1 MFNWPHEV
9 SAYITLKSLRL
20 LGGSSQYYLVDG
32 TYGEDIIEP
41 IVNHFRKLGGTI
53 ELFHKLVEVLHDGK
67 RVTGLRFALPDFIF
81 HNHGRTKWERAVRVL
96 PERTATITDFDHVIL
111 AVPVDNFRELNPGD
125 RAFWRGFP
133 GVENLQSVATLS
145 LQVWTEQ
152 CVLPGVSACINA
164 LDEPLPMVIDYKDL
178 KSRYRNDDRFGSAL
192 EWVGQETS
200 FEHLSD
206 EELKATAYD
215 CFARIPGAKDPRQ
228 AGIIHESFNRNTS
241 NHERYLLTDPGTLK
255 FRPRSKTA
263 FPESVPGGRLDS
275 QRSGRAHDGGRRV
288 FGVHGGE
295 ELLKGVT

>member
-1 MFNWPHEV
+1 M
-9 SAYITLKSLRL
+9 
-20 LGGSSQYYLVDG
+20 
-32 TYGEDIIEP
+32 
-41 IVNHFRKLGGTI
+41 
-53 ELFHKLVEVLHDGK
+53 
-67 RVTGLRFALPDFIF
+67 
-81 HNHGRTKWERAVRVL
+81 L

-125 RAFWRGFP
+125 RVFWRGFA

-152 CVLPGVSACINA
+152 CVLPGVAACINA

-178 KSRYRNDDRFGSAL
+178 KSQYRNDDRLGSAL

-215 CFARIPGAKDPRQ
+215 CLARIPGAKDPRQ
-228 AGIIHESFNRNTS
+228 AGIIHESLNRNTS

-263 FPESVPGGRLDS
+263 FRNLFLAGDWIRNEVDVPTMEGAVC
-275 QRSGRAHDGGRRV
+275 SGYTAV
-288 FGVHGGE
+288 A
-295 ELLKGVT
+295 ELLKGL